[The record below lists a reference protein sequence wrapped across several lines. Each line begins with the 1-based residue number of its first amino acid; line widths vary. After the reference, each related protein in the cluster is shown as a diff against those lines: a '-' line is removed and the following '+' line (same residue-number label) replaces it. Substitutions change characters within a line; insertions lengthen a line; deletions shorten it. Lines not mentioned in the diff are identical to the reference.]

1 MLRRVAIIVTVAL
14 LLGVLSG
21 PAAALAAPA
30 VTLTTDTPAVEVG
43 LRYAGTTVRFA
54 GKCPPGSDVYVRVL
68 GPVGKTSLSKRG
80 QKGGVWLTVETVTV
94 SNAPRFFWLL
104 GSADPAALPAGLQQ
118 ATGLAPGYRALY
130 EQVKVTALSGEEPV
144 RVPPR
149 EAEAYITGLIK
160 INERRGLYGFAPQ
173 AIRVNG
179 DSFMGTLHL
188 PAGVPRGDLQMVAYA
203 VKDGRLLGTAS
214 ATLPVQ
220 GVGFV
225 KWLGET
231 AQHRAVQYGAMAI
244 VVALAA
250 GLTVAELFRRIN
262 ACLGGKG
269 EGELTGGH

>member
-1 MLRRVAIIVTVAL
+1 MLLRKVLVAVAL
-14 LLGVLSG
+14 FFGALAG
-21 PAAALAAPA
+21 PVTALAAPA
-30 VTLTTDTPAVEVG
+30 VTLTTDTQAVEVG
-43 LRYAGTTVRFA
+43 LRFAGTTVRFA

-80 QKGGVWLTVETVTV
+80 QKAGVWLTVETVTI

-104 GSADPAALPAGLQQ
+104 GSSDPAGLPAGVRN
-118 ATGLAPGYRALY
+118 ATGLEGYRALH
-130 EQVKVTALSGEEPV
+130 EQVEVTTVAGEKPV
-144 RVPPR
+144 TVPR
-149 EAEAYITGLIK
+149 AEAQAYVDALIK

-173 AIRVNG
+173 AIKVNG

-188 PAGVPRGDLQMVAYA
+188 PSGVPRSELQMVAYA

-220 GVGFV
+220 GIGLV

-244 VVALAA
+244 AVALAA

-262 ACLGGKG
+262 AALGGKG
-269 EGELTGGH
+269 KGELTGGH